1 MKVLIT
7 GGSGLLGSALTKK
20 LINENIN
27 VVHLTRNKSSKHNV
41 KNYVWDW
48 EKGEIDNECLN
59 DVTDIIHLAGANIAE
74 KPWTLKRKKEIVKS
88 RVITARL
95 IKNQLEK
102 LNQPINSFI
111 SASGVGYYGAIT
123 NSKIYKEN
131 DNSYKDF
138 ISDCCVQWEN
148 AVNQFNT
155 TTRTVILRL
164 GIVLDKNEGA
174 LAKMSSTI
182 KNRIGSPLGSGNQYM
197 PWIHLDDAVDMFF
210 YSLTNPKTNGTFNA
224 VASEHINNDF
234 FTQKLAKQL
243 NKKIWLPNVPSFAIK
258 LIYGELANIILEGIR
273 VDNQKIINNGFTFK
287 FNTLKEAL
295 KDIYS

>member
-7 GGSGLLGSALTKK
+7 GGSGLVGSALTKK
-20 LINENIN
+20 LMNENIN
-27 VVHLTRNKSSKHNV
+27 VVHLTRNKSSKHDV
-41 KNYVWDW
+41 KNYEWDW
-48 EKGEIDNECLN
+48 RKNEIDDKCFN
-59 DVTDIIHLAGANIAE
+59 DVTDIVHLAGANIAE

-88 RVITARL
+88 RVLTARL
-95 IKNQLEK
+95 IKSRLTK
-102 LNQPINSFI
+102 LNHPINSFI

>member
-48 EKGEIDNECLN
+48 EKGEIDNKCLN

-123 NSKIYKEN
+123 NSKIYTEN
-131 DNSYKDF
+131 DNSYQDF

-148 AVNQFNT
+148 AVNEFSAL
-155 TTRTVILRL
+155 TRTVILRF
-164 GIVLDKNEGA
+164 GIVLDKNQGA

-182 KNRIGSPLGSGNQYM
+182 KNRIGSPLGNGNQYM
-197 PWIHLDDAVDMFF
+197 PWIHLDDAVEMLF
-210 YSLTNPKTNGTFNA
+210 YSLNNSKTNGTFNA
-224 VASEHINNDF
+224 VASEHINNAF
-234 FTQKLAKQL
+234 FTQAVANQL
-243 NKKIWLPNVPSFAIK
+243 NKKIWLPNVPSFVLK
-258 LIYGELANIILEGIR
+258 FIYGELANIILEGVR
-273 VDNQKIINNGFTFK
+273 VDNQKIINDGFTFK